1 MAGFDLR
8 YLGIPGIQNMLTA
21 QPNLVPDNMLT
32 SIPAQSPGIDPTAT
46 AAIPQPQAPIQV
58 PQGDLNYFPP
68 MPDEN
73 RAPVTSRPFE
83 MPSQSAGV
91 DPTATGSNS
100 RQQGPSGFD
109 KFLGFLQG
117 LGTGDN
123 AIAGIANAFTGA
135 KYGTPQNQT
144 VNYLMKNGFDE
155 ESARGIV
162 ANPVALQQTLMT
174 LRKTAEPTRGVVV
187 GKRLVNP
194 VTGQLIADYSDG
206 ASDTEYGLNPQ
217 YGVDENNNPVLIQ
230 IGKDGKAIQT
240 ALPAGVSLSKE
251 PIKLDA
257 GTNFVLLDPITRQQ
271 IGVVPKDVAGEAAA
285 NKAGAIRGEQLATQP
300 QAQSALNTTVSS
312 LDRLEAA
319 ASEIEND
326 PALGRITGWMGVL
339 PNAPGG
345 SAASAQARLNTLK
358 SQIGFTVLQAMREAS
373 KTGGALGAISD
384 KENELLQNNL
394 ASLDQAQNEE
404 DLRRELG
411 KIREYVRGARQRL
424 RDAYSQ
430 TYGGEAGT
438 VQPTAPSGAVDYT
451 DYFKN

>member
-8 YLGIPGIQNMLTA
+8 YLGVPGIQNMLTA

-83 MPSQSAGV
+83 MPAGQPIAAPQQPKAQSGSGV
-91 DPTATGSNS
+91 D
-100 RQQGPSGFD
+100 R
-109 KFLGFLQG
+109 FLGFLQG

-123 AIAGIANAFTGA
+123 AIDGIANAFTGA

-194 VTGQLIADYSDG
+194 VTGQLIADYSGG

-271 IGVVPKDVAGEAAA
+271 IGIVPKDVAGEAAA

-326 PALGRITGWMGVL
+326 PALGRITGVWGML
-339 PNAPGG
+339 PNYPGSG
-345 SAASAQARLNTLK
+345 AASAQARLNTLK

-394 ASLDQAQNEE
+394 ASLDQVQSEE
-404 DLRRELG
+404 DLKRELG